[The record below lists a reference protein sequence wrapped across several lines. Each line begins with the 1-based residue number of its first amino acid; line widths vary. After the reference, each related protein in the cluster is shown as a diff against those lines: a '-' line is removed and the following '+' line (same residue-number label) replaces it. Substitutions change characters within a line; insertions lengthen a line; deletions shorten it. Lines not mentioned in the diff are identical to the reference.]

1 MEKLTNQEK
10 RLYQTSIDSLNN
22 RYSDYTQF
30 DLKIIGTLDF
40 DNLDIEDLYYLFKL
54 SKYGT
59 ELYKKLNFEI
69 ALREISLLW
78 KILIMN

>member
-69 ALREISLLW
+69 ALRKISLL
-78 KILIMN
+78 